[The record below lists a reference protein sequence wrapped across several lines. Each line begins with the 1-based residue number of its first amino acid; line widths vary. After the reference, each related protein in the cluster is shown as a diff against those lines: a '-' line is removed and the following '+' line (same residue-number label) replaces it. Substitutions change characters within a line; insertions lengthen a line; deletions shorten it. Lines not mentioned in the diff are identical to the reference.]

1 MKTLGLLLLYFKEEA
16 DMSDYVKFEKT
27 HSKFEIIAKIQEIL
41 EESGLY
47 WSCSYSPSNDSY
59 SIFICD
65 EDEEIISRGLNNE

>member
-1 MKTLGLLLLYFKEEA
+1 
-16 DMSDYVKFEKT
+16 MSDY
-27 HSKFEIIAKIQEIL
+27 SKFETVAKIQEIL

-65 EDEEIISRGLNNE
+65 EDGEIISRGSNNE

>member
-1 MKTLGLLLLYFKEEA
+1 METLGLLLLYFKEEVN
-16 DMSDYVKFEKT
+16 MSDY
-27 HSKFEIIAKIQEIL
+27 SKFETVAKIQEIL

-65 EDEEIISRGLNNE
+65 EDGEIISRGLNNE

>member
-1 MKTLGLLLLYFKEEA
+1 
-16 DMSDYVKFEKT
+16 MSDY
-27 HSKFEIIAKIQEIL
+27 SKVETVAKIQEIL

-65 EDEEIISRGLNNE
+65 EDGEIISRGLNNE

>member
-1 MKTLGLLLLYFKEEA
+1 
-16 DMSDYVKFEKT
+16 MSNY
-27 HSKFEIIAKIQEIL
+27 SKFETVAKIQEIL

-65 EDEEIISRGLNNE
+65 EDGEIISRGLNNE

>member
-1 MKTLGLLLLYFKEEA
+1 
-16 DMSDYVKFEKT
+16 MSDY
-27 HSKFEIIAKIQEIL
+27 SKFETVAKIQEIL

-65 EDEEIISRGLNNE
+65 EDDEDGEIISRGLNND

>member
-1 MKTLGLLLLYFKEEA
+1 
-16 DMSDYVKFEKT
+16 MSDY
-27 HSKFEIIAKIQEIL
+27 SKFETVAKIQEIL

-65 EDEEIISRGLNNE
+65 EDGEIISEGSNND